1 MLSNYKGL
9 EYLKE
14 GNYIPADREK
24 ESVAKGLE
32 YAIADWGVAQ
42 VAKKL
47 GKEEDYRWFK
57 ARSENYREYWDK
69 KTHFFRG
76 KNVDGTW
83 SQPFSPF
90 RSAHR
95 NDDYCEGNGW
105 QYTWL
110 VPHDVEGLVNLFGS
124 EKAFSLKLDSLFI
137 VEGDMGAEASGDISG
152 LIGQYAHGNEPGH
165 HTVYLY
171 AFVGEQWKTAEKVRN
186 ILKTMYRN
194 EPNGLE
200 GNEDCGQMSSWYLFS
215 AMGFYPVNPSNGIYV
230 FGSPLFD
237 KITLALAEG
246 KSFVIEAVN
255 NSERNIY
262 IQSVELNGEPYT
274 KSYIRHADI
283 CRGGTLKFI
292 MGGTQPAIRSGCRR
306 PAT

>member
-1 MLSNYKGL
+1 M
-9 EYLKE
+9 
-14 GNYIPADREK
+14 
-24 ESVAKGLE
+24 E

-274 KSYIRHADI
+274 KS
-283 CRGGTLKFI
+283 
-292 MGGTQPAIRSGCRR
+292 
-306 PAT
+306 

>member
-1 MLSNYKGL
+1 M
-9 EYLKE
+9 
-14 GNYIPADREK
+14 II
-24 ESVAKGLE
+24 AKGMGGS
-32 YAIADWGVAQ
+32 IPG
-42 VAKKL
+42 
-47 GKEEDYRWFK
+47 
-57 ARSENYREYWDK
+57 
-69 KTHFFRG
+69 
-76 KNVDGTW
+76 
-83 SQPFSPF
+83 
-90 RSAHR
+90 
-95 NDDYCEGNGW
+95 
-105 QYTWL
+105 L

-246 KSFVIEAVN
+246 KSFVIEA
-255 NSERNIY
+255 
-262 IQSVELNGEPYT
+262 G
-274 KSYIRHADI
+274 K
-283 CRGGTLKFI
+283 
-292 MGGTQPAIRSGCRR
+292 
-306 PAT
+306 